1 MSRTVHT
8 LIDEAVILCSGQ
20 SGLARSLGITP
31 GDVNSM
37 VRGKRTITP
46 ATVGQLCD
54 LLGLDGE
61 EARRLAAE
69 AVIAAAKPEKQG
81 VLRRAFFA
89 LSATGAAS
97 GAVVMIANAESV
109 ITVLRAVSAVIEST
123 MYRASTRL
131 GAGLADRQSG
141 FCQLGEVSRPS
152 PLC

>member
-1 MSRTVHT
+1 MSRTVQT
-8 LIDEAVILCSGQ
+8 LIDEAVISCSGQ

-89 LSATGAAS
+89 LSATGAGS
-97 GAVVMIANAESV
+97 GAVAMITNDAFVTTAR
-109 ITVLRAVSAVIEST
+109 RAVSAAIKST
-123 MYRASTRL
+123 MYKVSTRSTAEQ
-131 GAGLADRQSG
+131 GA
-141 FCQLGEVSRPS
+141 F
-152 PLC
+152 